1 MTMEEGWT
9 KIYTTDQ
16 AYQADIIIEL
26 LNENDIDG
34 VIMNKR
40 DSSYVAFG
48 NIEVFVSGENKDKA
62 LEIIKQS
69 EL

>member
-1 MTMEEGWT
+1 MEEGWT
-9 KIYTTDQ
+9 KIYTTDRD
-16 AYQADIIIEL
+16 YQADIIIEL
-26 LNENDIDG
+26 LDENGIAG

-40 DSSYVAFG
+40 DSSNVAFG
-48 NIEVFVSGENKDKA
+48 NIEVYVNDDDKNKA